1 MKPTPLNRRT
11 FIKIGS
17 TTVASFL
24 IGCPEMG
31 RAKRLSTGG
40 STDQRAQSVA
50 PENAASSTEQNA
62 ISTATTECA
71 PTSDDITGPYW
82 RKGIPVRSEF
92 DLYGHSGQKLTL
104 SGSVRTEH
112 CEPIANAVIEM
123 WHATPTVAPAN
134 ALSRADSV
142 DYDMS
147 SPKFRYYGQ
156 FATDAQGTYAMSTM
170 KPGWYLNGAAFRPS
184 HIHVRIY
191 VDGVERLTT
200 QLYFEGD
207 PFIGADPWASA
218 APERAI
224 ALQSAEDGSLTGS
237 FDFTV

>member
-1 MKPTPLNRRT
+1 MKPKPLNRRT

-24 IGCPEMG
+24 IGCPDMG
-31 RAKRLSTGG
+31 RVKRLST
-40 STDQRAQSVA
+40 
-50 PENAASSTEQNA
+50 ASSTVQTPPSPQSQGDA
-62 ISTATTECA
+62 AVTGQTPVSTATQCTN
-71 PTSDDITGPYW
+71 TSSDITGPYW
-82 RKGIPVRSEF
+82 RKGIPVRSDF

-104 SGSVRTEH
+104 SGFVRDER

-123 WHATPTVAPAN
+123 WHATPTEVPAN
-134 ALSRADSV
+134 ALSRGDSV

-147 SPKFRYYGQ
+147 SPRFRYYGQ
-156 FATDAQGTYAMSTM
+156 LATDPQGAYAISTL

-184 HIHVRIY
+184 HIHVKVY
-191 VDGVERLTT
+191 VDGIERLTT

-207 PFIGADPWASA
+207 PFIARDPWASA
-218 APERAI
+218 APERVVE
-224 ALQSAEDGSLTGS
+224 LSPTTEGQLVGQ